1 MTGMLASKVVV
12 ISGVG
17 PGLGTTLAQRCAHD
31 GADLV
36 LAART
41 PERLDSVAKQITDIG
56 RRAVT
61 VRADIT
67 DDDDVVSLV
76 ESTMAAYGKVDVLIN
91 NAFRV
96 PSMKPLAGT
105 TFQHIR
111 DAIELSALGALRLIQ
126 AFTPALA
133 ESHGSIVNV
142 NSMVIRHSQAKYG
155 AYKMAKS
162 TLLAMSQSLATELGE
177 QGIRVNSVAPGY
189 IWGDTLRG
197 YFEHQ
202 AGKYGTTVDQ
212 IYQATAANS
221 DLKRL
226 PTEDEVASAILFLA
240 SDLSSGI
247 TGQTMDVNCGEYHT

>member
-1 MTGMLASKVVV
+1 MAGLLDGKVVV

-17 PGLGTTLAQRCAHD
+17 PALGTTLARRCAEE

-41 PERLDSVAKQITDIG
+41 VERLEDVAKQITEMG

-61 VRADIT
+61 VGTDIT
-67 DDDDVVSLV
+67 DEAQANNLV
-76 ESTMAAYGKVDVLIN
+76 AKTLEAYGKADVLIN

-96 PSMKPLAGT
+96 PSMKPLANT
-105 TFQHIR
+105 TFEHIR
-111 DAIELSALGALRLIQ
+111 DTIELTVLGALRLIQ
-126 AFTPALA
+126 GFTPALA
-133 ESHGSIVNV
+133 EAHGSVVNV
-142 NSMVIRHSQAKYG
+142 NSMVVRHSDPKQG

-162 TLLAMSQSLATELGE
+162 ALLAMSQSLASELGG
-177 QGIRVNSVAPGY
+177 QGIRVNSVLPGY
-189 IWGDTLRG
+189 IWGGTLKG

-202 AGKYGTTVDQ
+202 AGKYGTTVEQ
-212 IYQATAANS
+212 IYDAAAVNS

-226 PTEDEVASAILFLA
+226 PTEDEVASAILFMA

-247 TGQTMDVNCGEYHT
+247 TGQALDVNCGEYKA